1 MNERWNLDILYTGLD
16 DPSYEKDVAEL
27 TAASGRLSEVTAG
40 MEPPLTAETAEKI
53 LLAAENYTVL
63 ISRLAIYLNLR
74 IAVDTEDGA
83 AKAQFAR
90 IMRIDSQTAA
100 ANAAAEK
107 LMGSIEDPE
116 TMAAAS
122 PVISDYLSLIRRSRE
137 NLSHLLSNE
146 EEALAAAM
154 DTTGG
159 SAWGDLQTYLT
170 STVSAD
176 FNGKPATLT
185 ELRNLASSPDPTVRK
200 AAYEAEL
207 ACYPKIQDSVAF
219 ALNNIKN
226 QVIMLSEKRGF
237 SSPLDQALH
246 ESRMSRKTLDALMS
260 AIEDYLP
267 HFRRYLRKKAE
278 ILGYSDGLPWYE
290 LFAPLGDSHRTF
302 TTEEARDYLLACFRT
317 LSPEIAD
324 LMRDAFDNAWIDFF
338 PRSGKSGG
346 AFDCGLPEFK
356 QSRVM
361 TNFDGS
367 FGAVDTLAHEL
378 GHAFHDRQVQDN
390 RPMNTDYPMPVA
402 ETASTFNEVHLG
414 NYALAQAS
422 PEEKLALLESDL
434 RESTQCIMDIYSRY
448 LFETAVFDRCQEQF
462 LMAADLNELMLDCQR
477 KAYGDG
483 LDSRYMNSGMW
494 VCKSHYYSSGLS
506 FYNFPYAFGN
516 LFAVGLY
523 ALYLDQPDSF
533 MERYKTML
541 RETPL
546 HTMEEN
552 GTVMGIDL
560 TDRAFWLK
568 SLELLKEKID
578 AFCAL

>member
-16 DPSYEKDVAEL
+16 DPSYEKDVAAL
-27 TAASGRLSEVTAG
+27 TAASNRLSELVASISS
-40 MEPPLTAETAEKI
+40 PLTAETAEQL
-53 LLAAENYTVL
+53 LLAGENYTVL

-74 IAVDTEDGA
+74 ISVDTEDGA

-90 IMRIDSQTAA
+90 IMRIDSQATSATAA
-100 ANAAAEK
+100 AQK
-107 LMGSIEDPE
+107 LLGSIEDPD
-116 TMAAAS
+116 ALAAS
-122 PVISDYLSLIRRSRE
+122 SDVVRDYLVLVRRARE
-137 NLSHLLSNE
+137 DLSHLLSNE

-170 STVSAD
+170 STVTTD
-176 FNGKPATLT
+176 FDGKPTTLT
-185 ELRNLASSPDPTVRK
+185 ELRNLAYSPDPAIRK

-226 QVIMLSEKRGF
+226 QVIMLAEKRGF

-246 ESRMSRKTLDALMS
+246 ASRMSRRTLDALIS
-260 AIEDYLP
+260 AVEEYLP
-267 HFRRYLRKKAE
+267 HFRRYLKKKAE
-278 ILGYSDGLPWYE
+278 KLGYADGLPWYE
-290 LFAPLGDSHRTF
+290 LFAPLGDSHKTF
-302 TTEEARDYLLACFRT
+302 TTEEARDYLLACFGT
-317 LSPEIAD
+317 LSPDIAD
-324 LMRDAFDNAWIDFF
+324 VMKDAFENAWIDFF

-414 NYALAQAS
+414 NYALSKAS
-422 PEEKLALLESDL
+422 PEEKLSLLESDL
-434 RESTQCIMDIYSRY
+434 RESSQCIMDIYSRY
-448 LFETAVFDRCQEQF
+448 LFETAVFDRCQDQF
-462 LMAADLNELMLDCQR
+462 LMAEDLNELMLDCQR

-523 ALYLDQPDSF
+523 ALYLEQPDTF
-533 MERYKTML
+533 MERYKAML
-541 RETPL
+541 KETPI
-546 HTMEEN
+546 HTIEEN
-552 GTVMGIDL
+552 GAVMGIDL
-560 TDRAFWLK
+560 TDSSFWKK
-568 SLELLKEKID
+568 SLELLKNKID

>member
-16 DPSYEKDVAEL
+16 DPSYEKDVAAA
-27 TAASGRLSEVTAG
+27 TAASGRLAELTSGITV
-40 MEPPLTAETAEKI
+40 PLTAETAEQL
-53 LLAAENYTVL
+53 LLAAENYAVL
-63 ISRLAIYLNLR
+63 ISRLAVYLNLR
-74 IAVDTEDGA
+74 ISVDTEDGA

-100 ANAAAEK
+100 ASAAVQK
-107 LMGSIEDPE
+107 LLGGIEDPE
-116 TMAAAS
+116 ALAAS
-122 PVISDYLSLIRRSRE
+122 SPVVRDYLCLIRRARE
-137 NLSHLLSNE
+137 DLSHMLSNE
-146 EEALAAAM
+146 EEALASAM
-154 DTTGG
+154 DATGG
-159 SAWGDLQTYLT
+159 SAWGDLQAYLT
-170 STVSAD
+170 STVSTD
-176 FNGKPATLT
+176 FDGKPATLT
-185 ELRNLASSPDPTVRK
+185 ELRNLASSPDPSVRR

-226 QVIMLSEKRGF
+226 QVIMLAEKRGF
-237 SSPLDQALH
+237 ASPLDQALH
-246 ESRMSRKTLDALMS
+246 ASRMDRKTLDALMS
-260 AIEDYLP
+260 AIEEYLP

-278 ILGYSDGLPWYE
+278 KLGYSDGLPWFE

-302 TTEEARDYLLACFRT
+302 TTEQARDYLLTCFRT

-324 LMRDAFDNAWIDFF
+324 VMRDAFDNAWIDFF

-367 FGAVDTLAHEL
+367 FAAVDTLAHEL
-378 GHAFHDRQVQDN
+378 GHAFHDRQVQDH

-422 PEEKLALLESDL
+422 DEEKLALLESDL
-434 RESTQCIMDIYSRY
+434 KESTQCIMDIYSRY
-448 LFETAVFDRCQEQF
+448 LFETAVFDRCRDQF

-477 KAYGDG
+477 KAYGEG
-483 LDSRYMNSGMW
+483 LDSRFMNSGMW

-541 RETPL
+541 RETPI

-552 GTVMGIDL
+552 GAVMGIDL
-560 TDRAFWLK
+560 TDRGFWIK
-568 SLELLKEKID
+568 SLELLKAKID

>member
-1 MNERWNLDILYTGLD
+1 
-16 DPSYEKDVAEL
+16 
-27 TAASGRLSEVTAG
+27 
-40 MEPPLTAETAEKI
+40 
-53 LLAAENYTVL
+53 
-63 ISRLAIYLNLR
+63 
-74 IAVDTEDGA
+74 
-83 AKAQFAR
+83 
-90 IMRIDSQTAA
+90 MRIESQASAATAA
-100 ANAAAEK
+100 AQK
-107 LMGSIEDPE
+107 LLGSIEDPDAL
-116 TMAAAS
+116 AATS
-122 PVISDYLSLIRRSRE
+122 PVIRDYLCLIRRAKE
-137 NLSHLLSNE
+137 DLSHLLSNE

-170 STVSAD
+170 STVSTD
-176 FNGKPATLT
+176 FDGKPATLT
-185 ELRNLASSPDPTVRK
+185 ELRNLASSPDPAVRK

-207 ACYPKIQDSVAF
+207 ACFPKIQDSVAF

-226 QVIMLSEKRGF
+226 QVIMLAEKRGF
-237 SSPLDQALH
+237 ASPLDQALH
-246 ESRMSRKTLDALMS
+246 ESHMKRETLDALMS
-260 AIEDYLP
+260 AVEEYLP

-278 ILGYSDGLPWYE
+278 KLGYSDGLPWYE

-302 TTEEARDYLLACFRT
+302 TTEEARDYLLECFQT
-317 LSPEIAD
+317 LSPDIAD
-324 LMRDAFDNAWIDFF
+324 VMRDAFDNAWIDFF

-378 GHAFHDRQVQDN
+378 GHAFHDRQVQDL

-448 LFETAVFDRCQEQF
+448 LFETAVFDRCQDQF
-462 LMAADLNELMLDCQR
+462 LMAGDLNELMLDCQR

-483 LDSRYMNSGMW
+483 LDSRFLNSGMW

-523 ALYLDQPDSF
+523 ALYLEQPDSF

-541 RETPL
+541 RETPI

-560 TDRAFWLK
+560 TDRGFWRK
-568 SLELLKEKID
+568 SLELIRQKID
-578 AFCAL
+578 MFCAL

>member
-1 MNERWNLDILYTGLD
+1 MNEKWNLDILYKGLE
-16 DPSYEKDVAEL
+16 DPSYEKDIAEL
-27 TAASGRLSEVTAG
+27 TAASGHLADLTAG
-40 MEPPLTAETAEKI
+40 AVTPLSSGCAEE
-53 LLAAENYTVL
+53 LLLSLENYTIL
-63 ISRLAIYLNLR
+63 ISRLAIYLSLR
-74 IAVDTEDGA
+74 SSVDTENGEL
-83 AKAQFAR
+83 KAQLAR
-90 IMRIDSQTAA
+90 VMRINSQTAA
-100 ANAAAEK
+100 AEAAAEK
-107 LMGSIEDPE
+107 LLGGIEDPQAL
-116 TMAAAS
+116 AADS
-122 PVISDYLSLIRRSRE
+122 PVIREYLFLIGQAKD

-146 EEALAAAM
+146 EESLAAAM

-170 STVSAD
+170 STVSNEFD
-176 FNGKPATLT
+176 GKPATLT
-185 ELRNLASSPDPTVRK
+185 ELRNLAYSPDPAVRK

-226 QVIMLSEKRGF
+226 QVIMLAEKRGF
-237 SSPLDQALH
+237 ASPLDQALH
-246 ESRMSRKTLDALMS
+246 ASRMSRQTLDALMS
-260 AIEDYLP
+260 AVEEYLP

-278 ILGYSDGLPWYE
+278 KLGYSGGLPWYE
-290 LFAPLGDSHRTF
+290 LFAPLGDSNKTF

-317 LSPEIAD
+317 LSPDIAD
-324 LMRDAFDNAWIDFF
+324 VMRDAFDNSWIDFF

-361 TNFDGS
+361 TNFDGT

-414 NYALAQAS
+414 NYALSQAS

-448 LFETAVFDRCQEQF
+448 LFETAVFDRCRDQF
-462 LMAADLNELMLDCQR
+462 LMAEDLNELMLDCQR

-483 LDSRYMNSGMW
+483 LDSDCMNPGMW

-523 ALYLDQPDSF
+523 ALYLEQPDTF
-533 MERYKTML
+533 MDRYKAML
-541 RETPL
+541 RETPV
-546 HTMEEN
+546 HTIEEN
-552 GTVMGIDL
+552 GAVMGIDL
-560 TDRAFWLK
+560 TDRSFWIK

-578 AFCAL
+578 TFCAL

>member
-16 DPSYEKDVAEL
+16 DPSYEKDVAAA
-27 TAASGRLSEVTAG
+27 TAASGRLAELTSGITV
-40 MEPPLTAETAEKI
+40 PLTAETAEQL
-53 LLAAENYTVL
+53 LLAAENYAVL
-63 ISRLAIYLNLR
+63 ISRLAVYLNLR
-74 IAVDTEDGA
+74 ISVDTEDGA

-100 ANAAAEK
+100 ASAAVQK
-107 LMGSIEDPE
+107 LLGGIEDPE
-116 TMAAAS
+116 ALAAS
-122 PVISDYLSLIRRSRE
+122 SPVVRDYLCLIRRARE
-137 NLSHLLSNE
+137 DLSHMLSNE
-146 EEALAAAM
+146 EEALASAM
-154 DTTGG
+154 DATGG
-159 SAWGDLQTYLT
+159 SAWGDLQAYLT
-170 STVSAD
+170 STVSTD
-176 FNGKPATLT
+176 FDGKPATLT
-185 ELRNLASSPDPTVRK
+185 ELRNLASSPDPSVRR

-207 ACYPKIQDSVAF
+207 ACYPKIQDSVAV
-219 ALNNIKN
+219 ALNNIKH
-226 QVIMLSEKRGF
+226 QVIMLAEKRGF
-237 SSPLDQALH
+237 ASPLDQALH
-246 ESRMSRKTLDALMS
+246 ASRMDRKTLDALMS
-260 AIEDYLP
+260 AIEEYLP

-278 ILGYSDGLPWYE
+278 KLCYSDGLPWFE

-302 TTEEARDYLLACFRT
+302 TTEQARDYLLTCFRT

-324 LMRDAFDNAWIDFF
+324 VMRDAFDNAWIDFF

-367 FGAVDTLAHEL
+367 FAAVDTLAHEL
-378 GHAFHDRQVQDN
+378 GHAFHDRQVQDH

-422 PEEKLALLESDL
+422 DEEKLALLESDL
-434 RESTQCIMDIYSRY
+434 KESTQCIMDIYSRY
-448 LFETAVFDRCQEQF
+448 LFETAVFDRCRDQF

-477 KAYGDG
+477 KAYGEG
-483 LDSRYMNSGMW
+483 LDSRFMNSGMW

-541 RETPL
+541 RETPI

-552 GTVMGIDL
+552 GAVMGIDL
-560 TDRAFWLK
+560 TDRGFWIK
-568 SLELLKEKID
+568 SLELLKAKID

>member
-16 DPSYEKDVAEL
+16 DPSYEKDVAAL
-27 TAASGRLSEVTAG
+27 TAASDRLSELVSAISS
-40 MEPPLTAETAEKI
+40 PLTAETAEQL
-53 LLAAENYTVL
+53 LLAGENYTVL

-74 IAVDTEDGA
+74 ISVDTEDGA

-90 IMRIDSQTAA
+90 IMRIDSQATAATAA
-100 ANAAAEK
+100 AQK
-107 LMGSIEDPE
+107 LLGSIEDPE
-116 TMAAAS
+116 ALAAS
-122 PVISDYLSLIRRSRE
+122 SPVVRDYLVLVRRARE
-137 NLSHLLSNE
+137 DLSHLLSNE

-170 STVSAD
+170 STVSTD
-176 FNGKPATLT
+176 FDGKPATLT
-185 ELRNLASSPDPTVRK
+185 ELRNLAYSPDPAVRK

-226 QVIMLSEKRGF
+226 QVIMLAEKRGF

-246 ESRMSRKTLDALMS
+246 ASRMDRKTLDALMS
-260 AIEDYLP
+260 AVEEYLP

-278 ILGYSDGLPWYE
+278 KLGYFDGLPWYE

-302 TTEEARDYLLACFRT
+302 TTEEARDYLLECFRS
-317 LSPEIAD
+317 LSPDIAD
-324 LMRDAFDNAWIDFF
+324 VMRDAFDNAWIDFF

-361 TNFDGS
+361 TNFDGT

-378 GHAFHDRQVQDN
+378 GHAFHDRQVQDH

-414 NYALAQAS
+414 NFALAQAS

-462 LMAADLNELMLDCQR
+462 LMASDLNELMLDCQR

-483 LDSRYMNSGMW
+483 LDSRFMNSGMW

-523 ALYLDQPDSF
+523 ALYLEQPDTF
-533 MERYKTML
+533 MDRYKTML

-552 GTVMGIDL
+552 GAVMGIDL
-560 TDRAFWLK
+560 ADRGFWLK
-568 SLELLKEKID
+568 SLDLLKKKID
-578 AFCAL
+578 AFCDL

>member
-1 MNERWNLDILYTGLD
+1 MNERWDLDILYTGLD
-16 DPSYEKDVAEL
+16 DPSYEKDAAAL
-27 TAASGRLSEVTAG
+27 AAASDRLSELTSGLSA
-40 MEPPLTAETAEKI
+40 PLTAETAERL
-53 LLAAENYTVL
+53 LLAGEQYAVL

-74 IAVDTEDGA
+74 ISVDTEDGA
-83 AKAQFAR
+83 AKAQLAR
-90 IMRIDSQTAA
+90 IMRIDSQASAATAA
-100 ANAAAEK
+100 AQK
-107 LMGSIEDPE
+107 LLGSIEDPDAL
-116 TMAAAS
+116 AATS
-122 PVISDYLSLIRRSRE
+122 PVIRDYLCLIRRAKE
-137 NLSHLLSNE
+137 DLSHLLSNE

-170 STVSAD
+170 STVSTD
-176 FNGKPATLT
+176 FDGKPATLT
-185 ELRNLASSPDPTVRK
+185 ELRNLASSPDPAVRK

-226 QVIMLSEKRGF
+226 QVIMLAEKRGF
-237 SSPLDQALH
+237 ASPLDQALH
-246 ESRMSRKTLDALMS
+246 ESHMKRETLDALMS
-260 AIEDYLP
+260 AVEEYLP

-278 ILGYSDGLPWYE
+278 KLGYSDGLPWYE

-302 TTEEARDYLLACFRT
+302 TTEEARDYLLECFQT
-317 LSPEIAD
+317 LSPDIAD
-324 LMRDAFDNAWIDFF
+324 VMRDAFDNAWIDFF

-378 GHAFHDRQVQDN
+378 GHAFHDRQVQDL

-448 LFETAVFDRCQEQF
+448 LFETAVFDRCQDQF
-462 LMAADLNELMLDCQR
+462 LMAGDLNELMLDCQR

-483 LDSRYMNSGMW
+483 LDSRFLNSGMW

-523 ALYLDQPDSF
+523 ALYLEQPDSF

-541 RETPL
+541 RETPI

-560 TDRAFWLK
+560 TDRGFWRK
-568 SLELLKEKID
+568 SLELIRQKID
-578 AFCAL
+578 MFCAL